1 MLGAVVW
8 SVDIPPV
15 FLHLIGIVVMSDEQ
29 TMTRDILVPTCLLAV
44 FQDEPFHTCTRC
56 TVWLAVDEARLVVG
70 DRSQGNILRVFHL
83 YDVLALLHPSHLHT
97 LECHQARRSTA
108 IVVVATRGIKAVGTR
123 IDTLTITGIIGVVHI
138 LETQHMTE
146 LMGEGSDTIHRWNY
160 RSTWHTYQLGRTGIV
175 VNLYAIDGGVVIQ
188 IPAVWPDVITIGS
201 TCLAISGIDYVAVVH
216 DAIAIV
222 IKLAEIQIRIVLLG
236 EFHSLLHHVAWVG
249 ICTAGTAA
257 VATIVGCWLGKGV
270 WTHYLEVRDKLTHG
284 IVAVVI
290 LHTTRT
296 AVLAVARL
304 VQPVVEVLLG
314 VSKHAILE
322 VNQDHQIL
330 RFLDSSLSGSCFGS
344 ILAGSHDAAAQEL
357 VRRLLHDRGFAQDV
371 GSGIFRTGQ

>member
-1 MLGAVVW
+1 
-8 SVDIPPV
+8 
-15 FLHLIGIVVMSDEQ
+15 MSDEQ
-29 TMTRDILVPTCLLAV
+29 TMTRDILVPTRLLAV
-44 FQDEPFHTCTRC
+44 FQDEPLHTCTRC
-56 TVWLAVDEARLVVG
+56 TVWLAVDEARLVIG
-70 DRSQGNILRVFHL
+70 DGSEGNILRVLHL
-83 YDVLALLHPSHLHT
+83 YDVLAFLHPSHLHT
-97 LECHQARRSTA
+97 LKRHQTRRSTA
-108 IVVVATRGIKAVGTR
+108 IVVVAARGIKAVGTR
-123 IDTLTITGIIGVVHI
+123 IDTLTIAGIIGIIHI

-160 RSTWHTYQLGRTGIV
+160 RSTWHTYQLGRAGIV
-175 VNLYAIDGGVVIQ
+175 VNQDTIDGGVVIQ
-188 IPAVWPDVITIGS
+188 IPAVWPDVIMIGS

-236 EFHSLLHHVAWVG
+236 EFHCLLHHGAWVS
-249 ICTAGTAA
+249 ISTVGTAA

-270 WTHYLEVRDKLTHG
+270 WTHHLEVRDKLTR

-290 LHTTRT
+290 LHATRT
-296 AVLAVARL
+296 AILAVARL

-314 VSKHAILE
+314 VAQYAILE

-344 ILAGSHDAAAQEL
+344 ILARSNDAAAQEL
-357 VRRLLHDRGFAQDV
+357 VRRLLHDRGSAQDV

>member
-1 MLGAVVW
+1 
-8 SVDIPPV
+8 
-15 FLHLIGIVVMSDEQ
+15 
-29 TMTRDILVPTCLLAV
+29 
-44 FQDEPFHTCTRC
+44 
-56 TVWLAVDEARLVVG
+56 
-70 DRSQGNILRVFHL
+70 
-83 YDVLALLHPSHLHT
+83 
-97 LECHQARRSTA
+97 
-108 IVVVATRGIKAVGTR
+108 
-123 IDTLTITGIIGVVHI
+123 
-138 LETQHMTE
+138 MTE

-160 RSTWHTYQLGRTGIV
+160 RSTRHTYQLGRAGIV
-175 VNLYAIDGGVVIQ
+175 VNLYAIDGGVVVQ
-188 IPAVWPDVITIGS
+188 IPAVWPDVITIGC

-236 EFHSLLHHVAWVG
+236 ELYSLLHHVAWIG
-249 ICTAGTAA
+249 ISTAGTAT

-296 AVLAVARL
+296 AILAVARL

-314 VSKHAILE
+314 VAQYAILE
-322 VNQDHQIL
+322 VNQNHEIL
-330 RFLDSSLSGSCFGS
+330 RFLDGSFSASCFSS
-344 ILAGSHDAAAQEL
+344 ILARSHDAAAQEL
-357 VRRLLHDRGFAQDV
+357 VRCLLHNRSSAQDV

>member
-1 MLGAVVW
+1 MN
-8 SVDIPPV
+8 
-15 FLHLIGIVVMSDEQ
+15 
-29 TMTRDILVPTCLLAV
+29 
-44 FQDEPFHTCTRC
+44 QD
-56 TVWLAVDEARLVVG
+56 
-70 DRSQGNILRVFHL
+70 
-83 YDVLALLHPSHLHT
+83 
-97 LECHQARRSTA
+97 
-108 IVVVATRGIKAVGTR
+108 
-123 IDTLTITGIIGVVHI
+123 
-138 LETQHMTE
+138 
-146 LMGEGSDTIHRWNY
+146 
-160 RSTWHTYQLGRTGIV
+160 
-175 VNLYAIDGGVVIQ
+175 AIDGGVVVQ

-236 EFHSLLHHVAWVG
+236 EFHSLLYHVAWVG
-249 ICTAGTAA
+249 ISTTGAA
-257 VATIVGCWLGKGV
+257 VATIVSRWLGKGV

-314 VSKHAILE
+314 VAQHAILE
-322 VNQDHQIL
+322 VNQNHQIL

-344 ILAGSHDAAAQEL
+344 ILAWSNDAAAQEL